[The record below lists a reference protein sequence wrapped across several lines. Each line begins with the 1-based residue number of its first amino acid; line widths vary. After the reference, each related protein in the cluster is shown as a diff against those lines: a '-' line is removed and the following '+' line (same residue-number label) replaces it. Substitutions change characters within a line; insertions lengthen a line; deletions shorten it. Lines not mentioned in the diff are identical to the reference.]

1 MEYLYKV
8 CEISVKYHT
17 NEESDKK
24 LFVKTKEDAVKI
36 LRGFM
41 QEDIELEEMT
51 YGVILGPSLKVIGC
65 INIGRGD
72 LTSCVI
78 NSKKLI
84 SACLLCNGNAVI
96 MAHNHPS
103 GNLEP
108 SSADIRMAKKLDKA
122 CSIMDIQ
129 LIDTIILTKD
139 NANSFIDKVKW
150 D

>member
-1 MEYLYKV
+1 M

-17 NEESDKK
+17 NEEFDKK

-96 MAHNHPS
+96 RDGNALLCTAFHPRFHLPFIEHASAAMNHQ
-103 GNLEP
+103 
-108 SSADIRMAKKLDKA
+108 R
-122 CSIMDIQ
+122 
-129 LIDTIILTKD
+129 IL
-139 NANSFIDKVKW
+139 
-150 D
+150 

>member
-17 NEESDKK
+17 NEEFDKK
-24 LFVKTKEDAVKI
+24 LFVKTKEDVVKI
-36 LRGFM
+36 LREFM

-51 YGVILGPSLKVIGC
+51 YGVILGPSLKVIAC
-65 INIGRGD
+65 INVGRGD

-139 NANSFIDKVKW
+139 NANSFIDKVR
-150 D
+150 

>member
-17 NEESDKK
+17 NEEFDKK
-24 LFVKTKEDAVKI
+24 LFVKTKEDTVKI
-36 LRGFM
+36 LREFM

-65 INIGRGD
+65 INVGRGD

-78 NSKKLI
+78 NLKKLI

-122 CSIMDIQ
+122 CSIMDIE
-129 LIDTIILTKD
+129 LLDTIILTKD
-139 NANSFIDKVKW
+139 SANSFIDKVKW
-150 D
+150 N

>member
-17 NEESDKK
+17 NEEFDKK
-24 LFVKTKEDAVKI
+24 LFVKTKEDVVKI

-51 YGVILGPSLKVIGC
+51 YGVILGPSLKVIAC
-65 INIGRGD
+65 INVGRGD

-84 SACLLCNGNAVI
+84 SACLLCNGNTVI

-108 SSADIRMAKKLDKA
+108 SWADIRMAKKLDKA

-129 LIDTIILTKD
+129 LMDTIILTKD
-139 NANSFIDKVKW
+139 SANSFIDKVKW

>member
-17 NEESDKK
+17 NEEFDKK
-24 LFVKTKEDAVKI
+24 LFVKTKEDVVKI

-84 SACLLCNGNAVI
+84 SACLLCNGNTVI
-96 MAHNHPS
+96 IAHNHPS

-108 SSADIRMAKKLDKA
+108 SSADIQMVKRLDKA
-122 CSIMDIQ
+122 CKIMDIR
-129 LIDTIILTKD
+129 LLDSIILTKD
-139 NANSFIDKVKW
+139 GDNSFIDRV
-150 D
+150 

>member
-17 NEESDKK
+17 NKEFDKK
-24 LFVKTKEDAVKI
+24 LFIKTKEDVVKI

-65 INIGRGD
+65 INVGRGD

-108 SSADIRMAKKLDKA
+108 SSADIRMAKRLDGA

-129 LIDTIILTKD
+129 LLDTIILTKD
-139 NANSFIDKVKW
+139 SANSFIDKVKW
-150 D
+150 S

>member
-17 NEESDKK
+17 NEEFDKK
-24 LFVKTKEDAVKI
+24 LFVKTKEDVVKI

-51 YGVILGPSLKVIGC
+51 YGVILGPSLKVIAC
-65 INIGRGD
+65 INVGRGD

-108 SSADIRMAKKLDKA
+108 SSADMRTTEQLGKA
-122 CSIMDIQ
+122 CKFLGIKLLDS
-129 LIDTIILTKD
+129 LILTKKD
-139 NANSFIDKVKW
+139 YNSIMG
-150 D
+150 

>member
-1 MEYLYKV
+1 MYKYKV
-8 CEISVKYHT
+8 CEVSVKYRT
-17 NEESDKK
+17 EEELDKEI
-24 LFVKTKEDAVKI
+24 FARTRNDVVDI
-36 LRGFM
+36 FRQFM
-41 QEDIELEEMT
+41 QEDIELEEMS
-51 YGVILGPSLKVIGC
+51 YGLILAGHLKVIAC

-139 NANSFIDKVKW
+139 SANSFIDKVKW

>member
-1 MEYLYKV
+1 M

-17 NEESDKK
+17 NEEFDKK
-24 LFVKTKEDAVKI
+24 LFVKTKEDVVKI

-108 SSADIRMAKKLDKA
+108 SSADIRMAKRLDGA

-129 LIDTIILTKD
+129 LLDTIILTKD
-139 NANSFIDKVKW
+139 SANSFIDKVR
-150 D
+150 

>member
-1 MEYLYKV
+1 MEYLYRV

-17 NEESDKK
+17 NEEFDKK
-24 LFVKTKEDAVKI
+24 LFVKTKEDVVKI

-51 YGVILGPSLKVIGC
+51 YGVILGPCLKVIAC
-65 INIGRGD
+65 INVGRGD

-108 SSADIRMAKKLDKA
+108 SSADIRMAKRLDGA
-122 CSIMDIQ
+122 CRIMDIQ
-129 LIDTIILTKD
+129 LLDTIILTKD
-139 NANSFIDKVKW
+139 SADSFIDKVR
-150 D
+150 

>member
-17 NEESDKK
+17 NEEFDKK
-24 LFVKTKEDAVKI
+24 LFVKTKEDVVKI

-103 GNLEP
+103 GNLKP
-108 SSADIRMAKKLDKA
+108 SSADMRITEQLGKA
-122 CSIMDIQ
+122 CEFLGIKLLDS
-129 LIDTIILTKD
+129 LILTKKEFASLTD
-139 NANSFIDKVKW
+139 
-150 D
+150 

>member
-17 NEESDKK
+17 NEEFDKK
-24 LFVKTKEDAVKI
+24 LFVKTKEDVVKI

-41 QEDIELEEMT
+41 QEDIELEEMS
-51 YGVILGPSLKVIGC
+51 YGLILTNHLKVIAC
-65 INIGRGD
+65 INIGIGD
-72 LTSCVI
+72 TTNCVI
-78 NSKKLI
+78 NTKKLL

-122 CSIMDIQ
+122 CSIMDIE
-129 LIDTIILTKD
+129 LLDTIILTKD
-139 NANSFIDKVKW
+139 SANSFIDKVKW
-150 D
+150 N

>member
-17 NEESDKK
+17 NEEFDKK
-24 LFVKTKEDAVKI
+24 LFVKTKEDVVKI
-36 LRGFM
+36 LREFM

-51 YGVILGPSLKVIGC
+51 YGVILGPSLKVIAC
-65 INIGRGD
+65 INVGRGD

-108 SSADIRMAKKLDKA
+108 SSADIRMAKRLDGA
-122 CSIMDIQ
+122 CRIMDIQ
-129 LIDTIILTKD
+129 LLDTIILTKD
-139 NANSFIDKVKW
+139 SADSFIDKVR
-150 D
+150 